1 MTVLVNEKKHI
12 KHAALALKNDYFS
25 LAINFESMRPSLPDI
40 QSHILL
46 SKKRKLKVTGTS
58 SGDFSPQF
66 RFSRN
71 LEAEV
76 IFKAQRF
83 GLQVALNKQ
92 GKCALGARPR
102 QHFSSAFRSAVIA
115 STAGY

>member
-12 KHAALALKNDYFS
+12 KHVALALKKNDYFS

-76 IFKAQRF
+76 ILKHSVLAYNWLSTSRANVRLVP
-83 GLQVALNKQ
+83 G
-92 GKCALGARPR
+92 P
-102 QHFSSAFRSAVIA
+102 A
-115 STAGY
+115 STSLQLFALL